1 MFVDLIKIKKISVFV
16 LSAAFAFFAIGTVV
30 YYIFGPSA
38 AYFHS
43 DCADT
48 ILWAQASVDG
58 KAVFNPDFGY
68 AALLPFGGTTVMIPL
83 VAIFGVGMTAH
94 HIGMAIFSVLFF
106 ASAFMLF
113 KSMKLSTE
121 LSFFG
126 VGVLALVLCSS
137 AKMREIFYEHV
148 IYYSIGVVITCV
160 LLSLFI
166 RYTDG
171 YKKITLKKKIL
182 ILSAAVIFAFLSAF
196 DGTQVAASAI
206 FPVLFAGACKIL
218 FSREKL
224 FSKPNRPA
232 IIVLAGI
239 AAATVAGLAV
249 VTRISNG
256 IGVGYANA
264 YSSYSDMNEW
274 INNLFKLPQQWCE
287 LFGVDVYF
295 GMNLF
300 SPESVINIVRL
311 AAALI
316 VALVPIAALIFIN
329 KLERPAALLVLTHF
343 GVTGVVMFG
352 YIFGIL
358 SLANWRLSPIICTG
372 VMVCIAMAKQVKISI
387 PLSRVAAIAGCL
399 LVLFGAIS
407 VKEIKDMPRNGIE
420 YNEYYRVAQ
429 YLESKGL
436 NYGFA
441 TFWKSQ
447 TITVLT
453 DSRVKIAN
461 TDMNADGITPCAFQS
476 NINWFLEQ
484 EGVDRYFLLAD
495 TSEYMT
501 VMDTDDAK
509 YLIEEPVEIIEELD
523 GYVILVYEDTDFLK

>member
-1 MFVDLIKIKKISVFV
+1 MFLDLARIKKISVYV
-16 LSAAFAFFAIGTVV
+16 LSSLFALLSVGTVI

-58 KAVFNPDFGY
+58 KTVFNPEFGY

-83 VAIFGVGMTAH
+83 VAIFGVGLTAQ
-94 HIGMAIFSVLFF
+94 HIGMTVFSLLFF
-106 ASAFMLF
+106 ASVFGLF
-113 KSMKLSTE
+113 KSLKLRTE
-121 LSFFG
+121 LSLFG

-137 AKMREIFYEHV
+137 EKTREIFYEHV
-148 IYYSIGVVITCV
+148 IYYSIGVVIICV

-166 RYTDG
+166 GITD
-171 YKKITLKKKIL
+171 KDADVSLKKKIL
-182 ILSAAVIFAFLSAF
+182 LMSCLSVFAFLSAF
-196 DGTQVAASAI
+196 DGTQVAACSI
-206 FPVLFAGACKIL
+206 FPVLFAGGCEIL
-218 FSREKL
+218 FSKEKL
-224 FSKPNRPA
+224 FSKPNRSSWIA
-232 IIVLAGI
+232 LAVI
-239 AAATVAGLAV
+239 TVATVAGLGV
-249 VTRISNG
+249 VTVLGNG
-256 IGVGYANA
+256 IGVGYASA
-264 YSSYSDMNEW
+264 YSNYSDMGEW
-274 INNLFKLPQQWCE
+274 TNNLFKLPQQWCE

-300 SPESVINIVRL
+300 SVESIINIVRL
-311 AAALI
+311 GAAFL
-316 VALVPIAALIFIN
+316 VALVPVAALIFIK
-329 KLERPAALLVLTHF
+329 KLDRPAALLVLTHI
-343 GVTGVVMFG
+343 GVTGVVIFG

-372 VMVCIAMAKQVKISI
+372 VLVCIVTAKQVRVSV
-387 PLSRVAAIAGCL
+387 PLKRVAALAGCMF
-399 LVLFGAIS
+399 VLFGAIS
-407 VKEIKDMPRNGIE
+407 VKEIAAMPRNGVE
-420 YNEYYRVAQ
+420 HNEYYRVAQ

-447 TITVLT
+447 TITVIS

-461 TDMNADGITPCAFQS
+461 TDMNKDGITPCLFQS

-495 TSEYMT
+495 KYEYFT
-501 VMDTDDAK
+501 VMDSVDSV
-509 YLIEEPVEIIEELD
+509 YLIEEPVEIIDELD